1 MDGLGTVPEDLLA
14 NALAFLPKLIFSLVL
29 FIVGLVLAGALA
41 RLVRGA
47 VARREAGLELELLAS
62 KVTRWSIII
71 LASLVALEQVDFNVS
86 AFLAGLGILG
96 FTVGFAIQDVS
107 KNFVAGLLLLLQ
119 QPFNIGDGIKVGGF
133 AGTVT
138 SVDLR
143 ATGLA
148 TIDGREVL
156 IPNAEVFTSAIEKYG
171 RGEQRRVDV
180 AAGVSYESDLEMVE
194 RVALEAI
201 AEIPGVLQA
210 PAPSVI
216 FGNLGASTV
225 DLVIYY
231 WIDRTQIGVLR
242 AQDVGIRNIKRAF
255 ENANIE
261 MPFPVQT
268 VYLHTE
274 G

>member
-1 MDGLGTVPEDLLA
+1 MDALGTVLQDLLTRGVE
-14 NALAFLPKLIFSLVL
+14 FLPKLLFSLVIFVL
-29 FIVGLVLAGALA
+29 GLVLAGVLA
-41 RLVRGA
+41 SLMRAAVERRG
-47 VARREAGLELELLAS
+47 AGLEVELLVS
-62 KVTRWSIII
+62 KVTRWSIIF
-71 LASLVALEQVDFNVS
+71 LAGLVALEQVDFNVT
-86 AFLAGLGILG
+86 AFLTGLGVLG

-107 KNFVAGLLLLLQ
+107 KNFVAGFLLLLQ
-119 QPFNIGDGIKVGGF
+119 QPFHIGDGIKVGSF
-133 AGTVT
+133 SGTVT

-171 RGEQRRVDV
+171 RAAQRRVEV
-180 AAGVSYESDLEMVE
+180 AAGVSYDSDLETVE
-194 RVALEAI
+194 AVALEAI
-201 AEIPGVLQA
+201 GEIDGVLAQ

-231 WIDRTQIGVLR
+231 WIDRGQISVMR
-242 AQDVGIRNIKRAF
+242 AQDAGVRKIKRAF
-255 ENANIE
+255 KEANIE

-268 VYLHTE
+268 VYLHSVS
-274 G
+274 